1 MKTLGVTETID
12 AVRPLREF
20 GLDSLMSVTLV
31 NRLEAALGLKISTV
45 TLIQGPSI
53 EQLVDEIL
61 PGLTG
66 ADDESRPQPI
76 MLQPEAVHNGAAD
89 RARPQPIVVESER
102 PSGGW
107 PTART
112 R

>member
-1 MKTLGVTETID
+1 MRFARCASSGSI
-12 AVRPLREF
+12 RW
-20 GLDSLMSVTLV
+20 SVTLV

-89 RARPQPIVVESER
+89 RAGRSRLVVESER